1 MSLNRK
7 SKKIKNASTSSRM
20 LSPALVD
27 YPPRG
32 PYHPAYISSTSS
44 DRESH
49 GSSIFIGGYE
59 FEKARK
65 RSSKK
70 KSRIDYHS
78 VSSSSSS
85 SCSSSSYSSTGSDS
99 EDDSKPEKPRRR
111 ECSNERKGLICCK
124 VKRRMLTEIRKRE
137 RLESSFS
144 NSKFLGTPEVRR
156 GRAAVQDPRST
167 QFPPNQGQSE
177 EPYHDQ
183 LRRLPHFQQ
192 PMQLEPSGYLPHP
205 PRTPWGQSSI
215 QQRQNYEHRQQ
226 RSQYQQY
233 QQRPHGSHDPQVS
246 QVPRDLQGHQKGQH
260 QQRQRALGW
269 EGPQEHAQQRG
280 HKGSEN
286 NGSQD
291 HQYQQE
297 DQDQEWPLED
307 QLHYQCGWEDPLK
320 HQGEDHQQAPCQQ
333 GNFKQQSQQN
343 PKEEYSQEQQVR
355 KGQQRQLHQS
365 EGGKEQEQEQGSD
378 WAQESEQ
385 EQESGWEQ
393 ESTQA
398 REPEGFQEQE
408 LEQGNQG
415 TQKQQTHQPHQEQ
428 QNQQFSQSSKSN
440 DQTPTQFRSQN
451 ILRQPPLAQT
461 FQITSDT
468 NTRATASSSLKS
480 RTSEDNTSSIAKL
493 FELILSYL
501 SPRGSSNDEEALME
515 RIKAIDT
522 DREETIASIQELE
535 GAARE
540 KDNDIATLQGEMQEM
555 RQDINQMQKQLGQSA
570 KQNQMLRKTL
580 DQLRNEEHQKGP
592 GIKGCK
598 SLRQRPTFP
607 VKFEVY
613 DPDTGTTETGTIIPY
628 GSS

>member
-1 MSLNRK
+1 MTNFDVYHIFSSPCSSNPQVTYHTLHELRGANPQSNNARTTSTTSRGRNISNINRGLMGHMILK
-7 SKKIKNASTSSRM
+7 YHKCPEIYRDTKKGSVNSVSELWAG
-20 LSPALVD
+20 
-27 YPPRG
+27 RG
-32 PYHPAYISSTSS
+32 PKNTLSNGAIKVQKTTDLKIINTNKRIKTRSGLWKISYTIS
-44 DRESH
+44 
-49 GSSIFIGGYE
+49 
-59 FEKARK
+59 
-65 RSSKK
+65 
-70 KSRIDYHS
+70 
-78 VSSSSSS
+78 
-85 SCSSSSYSSTGSDS
+85 
-99 EDDSKPEKPRRR
+99 
-111 ECSNERKGLICCK
+111 
-124 VKRRMLTEIRKRE
+124 
-137 RLESSFS
+137 
-144 NSKFLGTPEVRR
+144 
-156 GRAAVQDPRST
+156 AA
-167 QFPPNQGQSE
+167 G
-177 EPYHDQ
+177 
-183 LRRLPHFQQ
+183 
-192 PMQLEPSGYLPHP
+192 
-205 PRTPWGQSSI
+205 RTP
-215 QQRQNYEHRQQ
+215 QNIK
-226 RSQYQQY
+226 
-233 QQRPHGSHDPQVS
+233 D
-246 QVPRDLQGHQKGQH
+246 
-260 QQRQRALGW
+260 
-269 EGPQEHAQQRG
+269 
-280 HKGSEN
+280 
-286 NGSQD
+286 
-291 HQYQQE
+291 
-297 DQDQEWPLED
+297 
-307 QLHYQCGWEDPLK
+307 
-320 HQGEDHQQAPCQQ
+320 
-333 GNFKQQSQQN
+333 

-365 EGGKEQEQEQGSD
+365 EGRKEQEQEQGSD

-398 REPEGFQEQE
+398 QEPEGFQEQE

-428 QNQQFSQSSKSN
+428 QNQQFSQSSKFN

-451 ILRQPPLAQT
+451 VSNIPSEDSCILGQPPLAQT

-468 NTRATASSSLKS
+468 NTQATASSSLKS

-535 GAARE
+535 EAARE

-580 DQLRNEEHQKGP
+580 DQLRSEEHQKDP

>member
-1 MSLNRK
+1 
-7 SKKIKNASTSSRM
+7 
-20 LSPALVD
+20 
-27 YPPRG
+27 
-32 PYHPAYISSTSS
+32 
-44 DRESH
+44 
-49 GSSIFIGGYE
+49 
-59 FEKARK
+59 
-65 RSSKK
+65 
-70 KSRIDYHS
+70 
-78 VSSSSSS
+78 
-85 SCSSSSYSSTGSDS
+85 
-99 EDDSKPEKPRRR
+99 
-111 ECSNERKGLICCK
+111 
-124 VKRRMLTEIRKRE
+124 MLTEIRKRE

-192 PMQLEPSGYLPHP
+192 PMQLQPSGYLPHP

-246 QVPRDLQGHQKGQH
+246 QVPRDLQGYQKGQH
-260 QQRQRALGW
+260 QQRGLGW

-385 EQESGWEQ
+385 EQESRWEQ

-398 REPEGFQEQE
+398 QEPEGFQEQE